1 MIYLLLHIGLLARAH
16 QHVNDAVEHKGIR
29 GPLAH
34 LVKDL
39 ARIDRFQ

>member
-1 MIYLLLHIGLLARAH
+1 MIYLPLHFGQLARAH
-16 QHVNDAVEHKGIR
+16 QHVNDAVEQKGIR

-34 LVKDL
+34 LVIYL